1 MTSDTRLPGRLT
13 NYLGAGFLAA
23 VLLSACGSPE
33 PAAPGASEAAEPAAE
48 TAAAETAAA
57 ETAAVEP
64 AAPRTTSAVWL
75 GDLDGMA
82 ERRAIRMLVVYNK
95 TNYFLDGPAQRGATY
110 DMGVEFEKWLNR
122 NNKDK
127 ARPMRVVFI
136 PTSRDHLLTDLAAG
150 RGDIAAAGLSIT
162 PERQQLVDFA
172 APFADDISEILVTS
186 AEGAV
191 PPTVE
196 DLSGQ
201 RVYVR
206 KSSSYYSSLETLN
219 ARLKTMGK
227 PPVQI
232 VPADENLED
241 EDILEMVNAGI
252 IDATVVNYYL
262 AIFWQQVFTGIKPHP
277 DLILRERSEIAW
289 AIRKDSPK
297 LKATLDAFVAKNR
310 KGTAIGNMILRR
322 YLQNTK
328 WARNATSAADMKRFH
343 ELSGYFKKYSEQY
356 KFEWLLLV
364 AQGYQESGLDQS
376 VRSPVGAIGVMQVMP
391 TTAADRNVK
400 ITNIHL
406 VEPNI
411 QAGAK
416 YMRFLVNQYFDE
428 PGIDNLNR
436 HLFAFASYNG
446 GPNRITRL
454 RREAAAR
461 GLDPNKWFNNVE
473 LLAAEQI
480 GRETV
485 QYVSNIYKYY
495 VAYRLVLERTEQ
507 RDAAKAKASA
517 AQGADSPP
525 GQSAQP
531 Q

>member
-1 MTSDTRLPGRLT
+1 MTSAKRSPARGT
-13 NYLGAGFLAA
+13 NYLAASCLAALFLAA
-23 VLLSACGSPE
+23 CGSKE
-33 PAAPGASEAAEPAAE
+33 PPPPTATAAEPAP
-48 TAAAETAAA
+48 AAAAAP
-57 ETAAVEP
+57 AV
-64 AAPRTTSAVWL
+64 PRTTSTVWL
-75 GDLDGMA
+75 GDLDGMK
-82 ERRAIRMLVVYNK
+82 ERRAVRMLVVYNK
-95 TNYFLDGPAQRGATY
+95 TNYFLDGPTQRGATF
-110 DMGVEFEKWLNR
+110 DMGTEFEKWLNQ

-136 PTSRDHLLTDLAAG
+136 PTSRDHLLTDLAEG
-150 RGDIAAAGLSIT
+150 RGDIAAAGLAIT
-162 PERQQLVDFA
+162 PDRLKLVDFG

-206 KSSSYYSSLETLN
+206 KSSSYYTSLQNLN

-227 PPVQI
+227 PPVEI
-232 VPADENLED
+232 VEADENLED

-252 IDATVVNYYL
+252 IDTTVVNYYL
-262 AIFWQQVFTGIKPHP
+262 AIFWQQVFDGIRPHP

-289 AIRKDSPK
+289 AIRKNSPQ
-297 LKATLDAFVAKNR
+297 LKATLDAFVAKNK
-310 KGTAIGNMILRR
+310 KGTAMGNMILRR

-328 WARNATSAADMKRFH
+328 WARNATSPAEMKRFK
-343 ELSGYFKKYSEQY
+343 ELSGYFRKYSEQY
-356 KFEWLLLV
+356 KFEYLLLV
-364 AQGYQESGLDQS
+364 AQGFQESGLDQS
-376 VRSPVGAIGVMQVMP
+376 VRSPVGAVGVMQVMP
-391 TTAADRNVK
+391 TTAADKNVR
-400 ITNIHL
+400 IANIHL

-416 YMRFLVNQYFDE
+416 YMRFLVDQYFDE

-446 GPNRITRL
+446 GPNRIARL

-461 GLDPNKWFNNVE
+461 GLDANKWFGNVE

-495 VAYRLVLERTEQ
+495 VAYKLVTERDAQ
-507 RDAAKAKASA
+507 REAAKARASA
-517 AQGADSPP
+517 AQSPDKASGA
-525 GQSAQP
+525 AQDKP
-531 Q
+531 H

>member
-1 MTSDTRLPGRLT
+1 
-13 NYLGAGFLAA
+13 
-23 VLLSACGSPE
+23 
-33 PAAPGASEAAEPAAE
+33 
-48 TAAAETAAA
+48 
-57 ETAAVEP
+57 
-64 AAPRTTSAVWL
+64 
-75 GDLDGMA
+75 
-82 ERRAIRMLVVYNK
+82 
-95 TNYFLDGPAQRGATY
+95 
-110 DMGVEFEKWLNR
+110 
-122 NNKDK
+122 
-127 ARPMRVVFI
+127 
-136 PTSRDHLLTDLAAG
+136 
-150 RGDIAAAGLSIT
+150 
-162 PERQQLVDFA
+162 
-172 APFADDISEILVTS
+172 
-186 AEGAV
+186 
-191 PPTVE
+191 
-196 DLSGQ
+196 
-201 RVYVR
+201 
-206 KSSSYYSSLETLN
+206 
-219 ARLKTMGK
+219 MGK
-227 PPVQI
+227 PPVEI
-232 VPADENLED
+232 VLADENLED

-252 IDATVVNYYL
+252 VDATVVNYYL
-262 AIFWQQVFTGIKPHP
+262 AIFWQQVFTNIKPHP
-277 DLILRERSEIAW
+277 DLTLRERSEIAW

-297 LKATLDAFVAKNR
+297 LKSTVDAFVAKNK

-328 WARNATSAADMKRFH
+328 WARNATSASDMKRFD

-376 VRSPVGAIGVMQVMP
+376 VRSPVGAVGVMQVMP

-400 ITNIHL
+400 IANIHL

-446 GPNRITRL
+446 GPNRIARL

-495 VAYRLVLERTEQ
+495 VAYKLVLERTGQ
-507 RDAAKAKASA
+507 RDAAKARASA
-517 AQGADSPP
+517 AQSKDKPA
-525 GQSAQP
+525 GQAAQP
-531 Q
+531 K

>member
-1 MTSDTRLPGRLT
+1 MTSTTRLPGRLT
-13 NYLGAGFLAA
+13 NYLGAAFLAA
-23 VLLSACGSPE
+23 LLLSACGSPE
-33 PAAPGASEAAEPAAE
+33 PAAPVSPEAADPAEEAAAAEPA
-48 TAAAETAAA
+48 
-57 ETAAVEP
+57 V
-64 AAPRTTSAVWL
+64 PRTTSTVWL

-82 ERRAIRMLVVYNK
+82 ERRAVRMLVVYNK
-95 TNYFLDGPAQRGATY
+95 TNYFLDGPTQRGATY

-136 PTSRDHLLTDLAAG
+136 PTSREHLLNDLAEG
-150 RGDIAAAGLSIT
+150 RGDIAAAGLAIT
-162 PERQQLVDFA
+162 PDRQKLVDFG

-191 PPTVE
+191 PATIE

-206 KSSSYYSSLETLN
+206 KSSSYYASLQDLN
-219 ARLKTMGK
+219 ARLKTSGK
-227 PPVQI
+227 PPVEI
-232 VPADENLED
+232 VEADENLED

-252 IDATVVNYYL
+252 IDSTVVNYYL
-262 AIFWQQVFTGIKPHP
+262 AIFWQQVFDGIRPHP
-277 DLILRERSEIAW
+277 DLVLRERSEIAW
-289 AIRKDSPK
+289 AIRKNSPQ
-297 LKATLDAFVAKNR
+297 LKSTLDAFVAKNK
-310 KGTAIGNMILRR
+310 KGTAMGNMILRR

-328 WARNATSAADMKRFH
+328 WARNATSPAEMKRFH

-356 KFEWLLLV
+356 KFEYLLLV
-364 AQGYQESGLDQS
+364 AQGFQESGLDQS

-391 TTAADRNVK
+391 TTAADKNVR
-400 ITNIHL
+400 IANIHL

-416 YMRFLVNQYFDE
+416 YMRFLVDQYFNE

-446 GPNRITRL
+446 GPNRIARL

-461 GLDPNKWFNNVE
+461 GLDSNKWFNNVE

-495 VAYRLVLERTEQ
+495 VAYRLVTERNEQ
-507 RDAAKAKASA
+507 RGAAKAKASA
-517 AQGADSPP
+517 AQAADKPP
-525 GQSAQP
+525 GQAARP

>member
-1 MTSDTRLPGRLT
+1 MTSATRRPGTIT
-13 NYLGAGFLAA
+13 NYLGAGCLTAL
-23 VLLSACGSPE
+23 LLSACGSPE
-33 PAAPGASEAAEPAAE
+33 SATPAAPDSAGPATESTEAASAEPA
-48 TAAAETAAA
+48 
-57 ETAAVEP
+57 V
-64 AAPRTTSAVWL
+64 PRTTTAVWL
-75 GDLDGMA
+75 GDLDGMTG
-82 ERRAIRMLVVYNK
+82 RRAVRMLVVYNK
-95 TNYFLDGPAQRGATY
+95 TNYFLDGPTQRGATY

-136 PTSRDHLLTDLAAG
+136 PTSREHLLSDLAAG
-150 RGDIAAAGLSIT
+150 RGDIAAAGLSMT
-162 PERQQLVDFA
+162 PERLKLVDFGM
-172 APFADDISEILVTS
+172 PFADDISEILVTS
-186 AEGAV
+186 ADGAV
-191 PPTVE
+191 PATVE

-206 KSSSYYSSLETLN
+206 KSSSYFTSLQNLN
-219 ARLKTMGK
+219 ARLKTAGK

-232 VPADENLED
+232 VEADENLED

-252 IDATVVNYYL
+252 IDTTVVNYYL
-262 AIFWQQVFTGIKPHP
+262 AIFWQQVFDGIRPHP

-289 AIRKDSPK
+289 AIRKNSPQ
-297 LKATLDAFVAKNR
+297 LKATLDAFVARNK
-310 KGTAIGNMILRR
+310 KGTAMGNMILRR

-328 WARNATSAADMKRFH
+328 WARNATSPAEMKRFN
-343 ELSGYFKKYSEQY
+343 ELAGYFRKYSEQY
-356 KFEWLLLV
+356 KFEFLLLV
-364 AQGYQESGLDQS
+364 AQGFQESGLDQS

-391 TTAADRNVK
+391 ATAADKNVR
-400 ITNIHL
+400 IANIHL

-416 YMRFLVNQYFDE
+416 YMRFLVDQYFDD

-446 GPNRITRL
+446 GPNRIARL

-461 GLDPNKWFNNVE
+461 GLDSNKWFNNVE

-495 VAYRLVLERTEQ
+495 VAYKLVTERNEQ
-507 RDAAKAKASA
+507 RDAAKARASA
-517 AQGADSPP
+517 GQAAEKPP
-525 GQSAQP
+525 VQAAQP